1 MTMKKIRVAVIGVGY
16 LGSLHAE
23 KYAGIEGAE
32 LVGVADL
39 DGPKA
44 EEVAA
49 KVRTKA
55 YQNHKDLF
63 GRVDA
68 VSIATP
74 TEHHLSVGMDFLSKG
89 IDVLIEKPIAMDT
102 DEARTLISESEKTG
116 AILQVGHLERFNG
129 AVTALDGRV
138 SNPMFIESNR
148 LSPFPDRSTDV
159 DVILDL
165 MIHDIDILLNLVGS
179 EVRSV
184 DAVGI
189 PVVTEKVDIA
199 NARIKFANG
208 CVANVTASR
217 VSEERLRTMR
227 LFQADAYISIDFAH
241 QHISV
246 SRTVHATDGGRSKV
260 VKEELDIEKS
270 DSLMEELKAFLK
282 CSATRTTPLVSGTE
296 GLVALEVATRIQD
309 SVKASMS
316 EFTRHLKVP
325 SALD

>member
-32 LVGVADL
+32 LVGVVDL
-39 DGPKA
+39 DGARA

-55 YQNHKDLF
+55 YQSYKDLF

-74 TEHHLSVGMDFLSKG
+74 TENHLSVGMDFLSKG
-89 IDVLIEKPIAMDT
+89 IDVLIEKPVAMNT

-129 AVTALDGRV
+129 AVMALNGRV
-138 SNPMFIESNR
+138 SNPVFIESHR
-148 LSPFPDRSTDV
+148 LSTFPNRSTDV

-165 MIHDIDILLNLVGS
+165 MIHDIDIILNLVGS

-189 PVVTEKVDIA
+189 PVITDKVDIA
-199 NARIKFANG
+199 NARIKFKNG

-217 VSEERLRTMR
+217 VSMERVRKMR
-227 LFQADAYISIDFAH
+227 LFQADAHISIDYAN
-241 QHISV
+241 QHISI
-246 SRTVHATDGGRSKV
+246 SRIVPDEDGGRPKV
-260 VKEELDIEKS
+260 VNEELDIEKS
-270 DSLMEELKAFLK
+270 DSLLEELKAFIK
-282 CSATRTTPLVSGTE
+282 CSANRTTPLVSGAE
-296 GLVALEVATRIQD
+296 GLVALEVAFSIQK
-309 SVKASMS
+309 SVKASMA
-316 EFTRHLKVP
+316 EFTHHPGVP